1 MSLVL
6 AGVVLA
12 WAGTVSASEAFD
24 SATDLVE
31 QISEQSSPTL
41 SAYDGVDEPLDCPA
55 LIGGFRL
62 ASPPFFGMRR
72 VTPPPAFSSILPR
85 PTSPPPRRV

>member
-41 SAYDGVDEPLDCPA
+41 SAYDGVD
-55 LIGGFRL
+55 
-62 ASPPFFGMRR
+62 
-72 VTPPPAFSSILPR
+72 
-85 PTSPPPRRV
+85 